1 MSLSTLG
8 RNFINRFQGGFP
20 LQEDRPFTVM
30 AEKLETNEHQ
40 LLELITQLCD
50 KGQLSRFGPIY
61 NATLLGGSQTLAA
74 IEVPEVRFAEVT
86 KLVNIIPEVAHNYR
100 REHKL
105 NMWFVV
111 ASSCANGVEQTLSR
125 IEQSTGLPVYNF
137 PKQHEFYLGL
147 WLQLDDNGKVD
158 TIPVPE
164 NTAPI
169 TIDYHPDQIDRNI
182 ITTTQ
187 AGLPICSD
195 PLASL
200 ADQLL
205 MDRYNLLERMQQMLK
220 YGAIRRIG
228 AVPNHYRLGLRGNGM
243 SVWDVPDEL
252 AVELGKRVGELD
264 FVSHAYLRPR
274 HPGIW
279 RYNLFAMVHGCQ
291 RGEVE
296 HKTKIIAQLLSP
308 HCRAHQVLF
317 SSEVLKKTGLRLAA

>member
-1 MSLSTLG
+1 MSLSALD

-20 LQEDRPFTVM
+20 LHEDKPFAVM
-30 AEKLETNEHQ
+30 AEQLETNEYQ
-40 LLELITQLCD
+40 LLELITQLCN

-74 IEVPEVRFAEVT
+74 IEVPEAHFAEVT
-86 KLVNIIPEVAHNYR
+86 ELVNAMPEVAHNYR
-100 REHKL
+100 REHRL

-111 ASSCANGVEQTLSR
+111 ASSCVDGVEQTLAR
-125 IEQSTGLPVYNF
+125 IEQTTGLPVYNF

-164 NTAPI
+164 NTAPMAI
-169 TIDYHPDQIDRNI
+169 GYHPDQIDRNI

-200 ADQLL
+200 ADQLQ
-205 MDRYNLLERMQQMLK
+205 MDRDNLLERMQQMLQ

-252 AVELGKRVGELD
+252 ALELGKQVGALD

-274 HPGIW
+274 YDRIW
-279 RYNLFAMVHGCQ
+279 RYNLFAMVHGCE

-296 HKTKIIAQLLSP
+296 RKTEKIAKLLAP
-308 HCRAHQVLF
+308 HCRAHEVLF